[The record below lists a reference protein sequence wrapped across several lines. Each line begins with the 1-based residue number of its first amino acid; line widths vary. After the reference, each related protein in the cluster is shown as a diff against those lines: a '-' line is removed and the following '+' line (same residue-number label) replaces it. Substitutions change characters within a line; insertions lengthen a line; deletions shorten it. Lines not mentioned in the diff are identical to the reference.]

1 MQRMAFILRRQ
12 SRKALW
18 SWTHNTSWQHSNC
31 SRFPRTLPLLITISR
46 YASTTTEDIVP
57 PKIKL
62 RDYQEESIQS
72 VLEHLEKGHN
82 RLGLSLATGSG
93 KTVIF
98 TQLIGRVPPRNG
110 GANQT
115 LIIAHRKELV
125 EQAARHCRLAYP
137 DKSIEIEMGANKASG
152 AADITVASI
161 RSLSSKDR
169 IEKFDP
175 SLFKLVLVDE
185 AHHIVAPQY
194 RQALSYFSLT
204 KPSNNAP
211 VLVGV
216 SATFFR
222 FDGLKLGSAIDHIV
236 YHKDYIDMIGEKWLS
251 DAIFTTVKTHVDLS
265 RVARDSSGDFAT
277 RALSEAVN
285 TATVND
291 VTVRSWLT
299 HASDRRSTLVFCVD
313 IEHVHQLTEAFR
325 DNGIDA
331 RYITANTPRQTR
343 NEELEAFKRG
353 EYPVLLN
360 CGLFTEGTDI
370 PNIDCV
376 VLARPTRSKSLLIQ
390 MIGRGL
396 RLHPEK
402 ENCHIIDMVSTL
414 NTGIMSTPTLFG
426 LDPDEALNTQ
436 SVQEIRKQKEQEDIS
451 SPIPDVSYVRPLR
464 EDEVDV
470 TFTTYDSVFDLL
482 NDERVDRHIRSISRY
497 AWVRVN
503 ADRYILADKSG
514 WMTIEKG
521 EQNIDGPWM
530 VELVQK
536 YETAAGMT
544 VHTRP
549 RVIAR
554 APDFEQAVR
563 SADTF
568 ASTNFKDFAINSS
581 QIWRRAPASDSQLKV
596 LNSKK
601 ILDREITSKDLTR
614 GQAADMLTK
623 LRFGTKNRFQSEQR
637 RKKKEEKMRKE
648 FERQMSQGDVKVG
661 SLSQQD
667 L

>member
-1 MQRMAFILRRQ
+1 MTVLA
-12 SRKALW
+12 
-18 SWTHNTSWQHSNC
+18 
-31 SRFPRTLPLLITISR
+31 R
-46 YASTTTEDIVP
+46 YASTKAEDIIP
-57 PKIKL
+57 LKIQL

-72 VLEHLEKGHN
+72 VIENLGKGHN

-98 TQLIGRVPPRNG
+98 TQLIHRIPPRNG
-110 GANQT
+110 RADQT

-137 DKSIEIEMGANKASG
+137 DKTVEIEMGATKASG

-161 RSLSSKDR
+161 RSLASKGR

-175 SLFKLVLVDE
+175 SYFKLVLVDE

-194 RQALSYFSLT
+194 RQALEYFGLT
-204 KPSNNAP
+204 EPSNNAP
-211 VLVGV
+211 ALVGV

-222 FDGLKLGSAIDHIV
+222 FDGLKLGSVIDHIV

-251 DAIFTTVKTHVDLS
+251 DAIFTTVKTNVDLS
-265 RVARDSSGDFAT
+265 RVAKDSSGDFAT

-313 IEHVHQLTEAFR
+313 IEHVRQLTEAFR

-343 NEELEAFKRG
+343 NEELEAFKKG

-396 RLHPEK
+396 RLHPQK

-436 SVQEIRKQKEQEDIS
+436 SVKDIQKRKEHEDFD
-451 SPIPDVSYVRPLR
+451 PDIPDAGYIRPLG
-464 EDEVDV
+464 DDDVDV

-497 AWVRVN
+497 SWVRVN
-503 ADRYILADKSG
+503 TDRYILAEKSG
-514 WMTIEKG
+514 WMTIEKSD
-521 EQNIDGPWM
+521 QDIDGPWV

-536 YETAAGMT
+536 YEAATGI

-581 QIWRRAPASDSQLKV
+581 QSWRRAPASESQLKV
-596 LNSKK
+596 LNGKK
-601 ILDREITSKDLTR
+601 ILDRLITSKDLTK

-623 LRFGTKNRFQSEQR
+623 LRFGTKNRFQSEQKKR
-637 RKKKEEKMRKE
+637 KKEEKMRKE
-648 FERQMSQGDVKVG
+648 FEKQISQGDVRVG
-661 SLSQQD
+661 PLSQQD

>member
-1 MQRMAFILRRQ
+1 M
-12 SRKALW
+12 
-18 SWTHNTSWQHSNC
+18 
-31 SRFPRTLPLLITISR
+31 
-46 YASTTTEDIVP
+46 
-57 PKIKL
+57 
-62 RDYQEESIQS
+62 
-72 VLEHLEKGHN
+72 
-82 RLGLSLATGSG
+82 
-93 KTVIF
+93 IF
-98 TQLIGRVPPRNG
+98 TQLIERISPRNG
-110 GANQT
+110 RADQT

-137 DKSIEIEMGANKASG
+137 DKTVEIEMGATKASG

-161 RSLSSKDR
+161 RTLASKDR

-175 SLFKLVLVDE
+175 SHFKLVLVDE

-194 RQALSYFSLT
+194 RQALEYFGLT
-204 KPSNNAP
+204 EPSNNAP
-211 VLVGV
+211 ALVGV

-251 DAIFTTVKTHVDLS
+251 DAIFTTVKTNVDLS
-265 RVARDSSGDFAT
+265 RVAKDSSGDFAT

-299 HASDRRSTLVFCVD
+299 HANDRRSTLVFCVD
-313 IEHVHQLTEAFR
+313 TEHVRQLTQAFR

-343 NEELEAFKRG
+343 NEELEAFKQG

-396 RLHPEK
+396 RLHPQK
-402 ENCHIIDMVSTL
+402 DNCHIIDMVSTL

-426 LDPDEALNTQ
+426 LDPDEALNTK
-436 SVQEIRKQKEQEDIS
+436 SVQEIRKQKELKGFDLS
-451 SPIPDVSYVRPLR
+451 LPDAGYVRPLGD
-464 EDEVDV
+464 DEVDV

-503 ADRYILADKSG
+503 TDRYILADKSG
-514 WMTIEKG
+514 WMTIEKSD
-521 EQNIDGPWM
+521 QDIDGPW
-530 VELVQK
+530 VVDLVQK
-536 YETAAGMT
+536 YELATRT

-554 APDFEQAVR
+554 ASDFEQAVR

-568 ASTNFKDFAINSS
+568 ASTNFKDFTINSS
-581 QIWRRAPASDSQLKV
+581 QSWRRAPASESQLKV
-596 LNSKK
+596 LNSKN
-601 ILDREITSKDLTR
+601 ILDRTITSEDLTK

-623 LRFGTKNRFQSEQR
+623 LRFGTKNRFQNEQKKR
-637 RKKKEEKMRKE
+637 KKEEKMRKE
-648 FERQMSQGDVKVG
+648 FEKQMSQGDVRVG
-661 SLSQQD
+661 PLNHQG

>member
-1 MQRMAFILRRQ
+1 MRRMAFLLRRQ
-12 SRKALW
+12 SRNWLW
-18 SWTHNTSWQHSNC
+18 SWTHNAPWQQSIS
-31 SRFPRTLPLLITISR
+31 SRLPQRLQSRTVLAR
-46 YASTTTEDIVP
+46 HASTKAEGIVP
-57 PKIKL
+57 PKIQL

-72 VLEHLEKGHN
+72 VLESLEKGHN

-98 TQLIGRVPPRNG
+98 TQLIERIPPRNG
-110 GANQT
+110 HADQT

-137 DKSIEIEMGANKASG
+137 NKTVEIEMGATKASG

-161 RSLSSKDR
+161 RSLASKDR

-175 SLFKLVLVDE
+175 NYFKLVLVDE

-194 RQALSYFSLT
+194 RQALEYFGLT
-204 KPSNNAP
+204 EPSNNAP
-211 VLVGV
+211 ALVGV

-251 DAIFTTVKTHVDLS
+251 DAIFTTVKTNVDLS
-265 RVARDSSGDFAT
+265 RVAKDSSGDFAT

-299 HASDRRSTLVFCVD
+299 HASDRKSTLVFCVD
-313 IEHVHQLTEAFR
+313 TEHVRQLTETFR

-343 NEELEAFKRG
+343 NEELESFKQG
-353 EYPVLLN
+353 KYPVLLN

-376 VLARPTRSKSLLIQ
+376 VLARPTRSRSLLIQ

-396 RLHPEK
+396 RLHPQK

-426 LDPDEALNTQ
+426 LDPDELLNRK
-436 SVQEIRKQKEQEDIS
+436 SVQDIRNQKEHEELN
-451 SPIPDVSYVRPLR
+451 SPVPDAGYVRPLGD
-464 EDEVDV
+464 DEVDV

-482 NDERVDRHIRSISRY
+482 NDDRVDRHIRSISHY
-497 AWVRVN
+497 AWVRVDT
-503 ADRYILADKSG
+503 DRYILSDKSG
-514 WMTIEKG
+514 WMTIEKSD
-521 EQNIDGPWM
+521 QDIDGPWV
-530 VELVQK
+530 VEHVRK
-536 YETAAGMT
+536 YMLPNGW

-549 RVIAR
+549 AVIAR
-554 APDFEQAVR
+554 APDLEQAVR
-563 SADTF
+563 GADTF
-568 ASTNFKDFAINSS
+568 ASEEFNRFAILSS
-581 QIWRRAPASDSQLKV
+581 QGWRQKPASKSQLKV
-596 LNSKK
+596 LNDRN
-601 ILDREITSKDLTR
+601 ILDRELTSKDLTM
-614 GQAADMLTK
+614 GQAADILTK
-623 LRFGTKNRFQSEQR
+623 LRFGTKKRFQSEQKKR
-637 RKKKEEKMRKE
+637 KKEEKMRKE
-648 FERQMSQGDVKVG
+648 FEKQMSQGDVRVG

>member
-1 MQRMAFILRRQ
+1 MG
-12 SRKALW
+12 
-18 SWTHNTSWQHSNC
+18 
-31 SRFPRTLPLLITISR
+31 
-46 YASTTTEDIVP
+46 ST
-57 PKIKL
+57 
-62 RDYQEESIQS
+62 
-72 VLEHLEKGHN
+72 
-82 RLGLSLATGSG
+82 
-93 KTVIF
+93 
-98 TQLIGRVPPRNG
+98 
-110 GANQT
+110 
-115 LIIAHRKELV
+115 
-125 EQAARHCRLAYP
+125 
-137 DKSIEIEMGANKASG
+137 KASG

-161 RSLSSKDR
+161 RSLASKDR

-175 SLFKLVLVDE
+175 SYFKLVLVDE

-194 RQALSYFSLT
+194 RQALEYFGLT
-204 KPSNNAP
+204 EPSNNAP
-211 VLVGV
+211 ALVGV

-236 YHKDYIDMIGEKWLS
+236 YHKDYIDMIGDKWLS
-251 DAIFTTVKTHVDLS
+251 DAIFTTVKTNVDLS
-265 RVARDSSGDFAT
+265 RVAKDSSGDFAT

-291 VTVRSWLT
+291 VTVRSWLM
-299 HASDRRSTLVFCVD
+299 HASNRRSTLVFCVD
-313 IEHVHQLTEAFR
+313 TEHVRQLTEAFR

-343 NEELEAFKRG
+343 NEELEAFKQG

-396 RLHPEK
+396 RLHPQK

-436 SVQEIRKQKEQEDIS
+436 SVQEIRKQKEHEEIFDS
-451 SPIPDVSYVRPLR
+451 AIPDAGYVRPLGD
-464 EDEVDV
+464 DEVDV

-503 ADRYILADKSG
+503 TDRYILAEKSG
-514 WMTIEKG
+514 WMTIEKSD
-521 EQNIDGPWM
+521 QDIDGPWV

-536 YETAAGMT
+536 YESATGT

-554 APDFEQAVR
+554 APDFEQDVH

-581 QIWRRAPASDSQLKV
+581 QSWRRAPASKNQLKV
-596 LNSKK
+596 LNDKK
-601 ILDREITSKDLTR
+601 ILDRVITSKDLTK

-623 LRFGTKNRFQSEQR
+623 LRFGTKNRFQSEQKKR
-637 RKKKEEKMRKE
+637 KKEEKMRKE
-648 FERQMSQGDVKVG
+648 FEKQMSQGDVRVG
-661 SLSQQD
+661 PLSQQG